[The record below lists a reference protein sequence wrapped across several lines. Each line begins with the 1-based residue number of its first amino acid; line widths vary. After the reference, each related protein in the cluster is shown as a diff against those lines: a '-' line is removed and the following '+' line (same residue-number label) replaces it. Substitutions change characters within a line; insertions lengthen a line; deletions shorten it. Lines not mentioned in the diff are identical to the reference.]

1 MTTLEKIEKLR
12 VLLKKQKLDAY
23 IITSNDPHLSEYV
36 PEFWKARAWF
46 SGFSGSAGTVVV
58 SKENAALWT
67 DSRYFLQAEQQLEKS
82 GIELCKMGLP
92 ETPSIEEWLAM
103 NIGKHARIGLD
114 GRLQSVQGV
123 QGTIDRLKRYGIEV
137 ITSIDLIDPIWDDRP
152 SLPHNKAFTHELKY
166 SGLTISEKIG
176 LIRGELSKYD
186 ADATLLTALDEVCW
200 AFNLRGSDVA
210 FNPVVLA
217 YGLITDN
224 EVTLFIDSQKID
236 ESTANFLSQE
246 RVKVKDYNK
255 IEKELGKLGKHDTI
269 VIDPQKVNYHLYKH
283 IGEKATVI
291 EKLSPAALLKARKN
305 SVELEGIRNAMVA
318 DGVALTK
325 FFIWLEQNVDST
337 TITELTIAE
346 KLREFRSLNSN
357 FISESFDTIA
367 GYADHGAIVH
377 YSATQQTSY
386 TIKPEGFLLV
396 DSGGQYYSGT
406 TDITRT
412 VHLSTPSAEEM
423 QDYTLVLKGMIQLS
437 MINFPVGTR
446 GTQLD
451 VLARM
456 AMWNKNI
463 NYGHGTGHGV
473 GCFLKVH
480 EGPQSIR
487 PNENPILLEV
497 GMVQS
502 NEPGI
507 YRAGKYGIRIEN
519 LIACQPAAETAFG
532 KFLRFETL
540 TLCPI
545 DTKPIDKMLLTKEET
560 EWLNNYHSM
569 VFSKLNKFLTEEEK
583 QWLENKTKPL

>member
-1 MTTLEKIEKLR
+1 MTALDKIERLR
-12 VLLKKQKLDAY
+12 VLLKKHKLDAY

-36 PEFWKARAWF
+36 PEYWKSRAWI
-46 SGFSGSAGTVVV
+46 SGFTGSAGTVVV

-67 DSRYFLQAEQQLEKS
+67 DSRYFIQAEQQLKGS
-82 GIELCKMGLP
+82 GIELCKMGFP
-92 ETPSIEEWLAM
+92 ETPSIEEWLAI
-103 NIGKHARIGLD
+103 NIGKYARIGFD
-114 GRLQSVQGV
+114 GRLQGANTALSS
-123 QGTIDRLKRYGIEV
+123 IEKLKRYGIETV
-137 ITSIDLIDPIWDDRP
+137 ANIDLIDPIWESRP
-152 SLPHNKAFTHELKY
+152 SLPANKAFIHELKFA
-166 SGLTISEKIG
+166 GLSISEKIG
-176 LIRGELSKYD
+176 LIRSELAKNE
-186 ADATLLTALDEVCW
+186 ANATLLTALDEVCW

-224 EVTLFIDSQKID
+224 EVMLFIDPQKIN
-236 ESTANFLSQE
+236 EQVANTLTQE
-246 RVKVKDYNK
+246 RVKIKDYLK

-269 VIDPQKVNYHLYKH
+269 LVDLLKVNFHLYKY

-291 EKLSPAALLKARKN
+291 EKMSPAALLKARKN

-325 FFIWLEQNVDST
+325 FFIWLEQNVNSES
-337 TITELTIAE
+337 ITELTIAE
-346 KLREFRSLNSN
+346 KLRELRSLNSA

-377 YSATQQTSY
+377 YSATQDTSY

-423 QDYTLVLKGMIQLS
+423 MDYTLVLKGMIQLS

-456 AMWNKNI
+456 AMWNRGI
-463 NYGHGTGHGV
+463 SYGHGTGHGV
-473 GCFLKVH
+473 GCFLNVH

-487 PNENPILLEV
+487 PNENPVVLEV

-519 LIACQPAAETAFG
+519 LIACEPATETAFG

-545 DTKPIDKMLLTKEET
+545 DTKPIDKELLTKEEIT
-560 EWLNNYHSM
+560 WLNSYHRLVFNKLSKHLSNDEKEWL
-569 VFSKLNKFLTEEEK
+569 EA
-583 QWLENKTKPL
+583 KTKPV